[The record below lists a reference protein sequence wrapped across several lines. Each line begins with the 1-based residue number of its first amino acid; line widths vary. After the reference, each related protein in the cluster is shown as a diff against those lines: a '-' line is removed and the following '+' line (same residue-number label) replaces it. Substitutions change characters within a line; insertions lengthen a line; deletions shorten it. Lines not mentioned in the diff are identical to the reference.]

1 MTATKT
7 CTKCGTVKP
16 LTEFY
21 KHSFGKHGLSSSCKA
36 CDNLARKSNYHASK
50 PQPTQT
56 DHVPNSGGCFVQAP
70 PTSFTTAA
78 GAPAWT
84 PLKPSDLPQPV
95 LRPGAMAHEKYGN
108 RLPDGSIQPY
118 RKPRCE
124 PSYYQPK
131 ALQPRLNSGKF
142 SNG

>member
-1 MTATKT
+1 MTTTKT

-21 KHSFGKHGLSSSCKA
+21 KSAGARLSTCKSCYDNAAHTAHDRSS
-36 CDNLARKSNYHASK
+36 
-50 PQPTQT
+50 
-56 DHVPNSGGCFVQAP
+56 P
-70 PTSFTTAA
+70 PT
-78 GAPAWT
+78 WT

-95 LRPGAMAHEKYGN
+95 LRPGALDHEKYGN

-124 PSYYQPK
+124 PCYRQPQ
-131 ALQPRLNSGKF
+131 ALQPRY
-142 SNG
+142 SNN